1 MISGASATV
10 APDVPQ
16 QILLRPASREYG
28 LHREQ
33 YEAVAADLEREGVLV
48 RVLPVTAIP
57 KNDAENAAELC
68 DLAIQ
73 VGAFA
78 GTIVSNAKL
87 VEIVL
92 GPRPLRDAARH
103 RDNPVIRGPSPRL
116 KPAPQAVIHRR
127 RGRPCD
133 VNARRHPRWKLARAP
148 CGLSVYASIVLAF
161 TYSEHGRLP
170 QSPRRAQA
178 GA

>member
-10 APDVPQ
+10 APEVPQ

-57 KNDAENAAELC
+57 KNDAENAAELYE
-68 DLAIQ
+68 LAIQ

-87 VEIVL
+87 VEIV
-92 GPRPLRDAARH
+92 
-103 RDNPVIRGPSPRL
+103 
-116 KPAPQAVIHRR
+116 
-127 RGRPCD
+127 RGRL
-133 VNARRHPRWKLARAP
+133 RGREERA
-148 CGLSVYASIVLAF
+148 G
-161 TYSEHGRLP
+161 E
-170 QSPRRAQA
+170 QRRAKIYLANGEQHEFII
-178 GA
+178 GDEYE

>member
-1 MISGASATV
+1 
-10 APDVPQ
+10 VPQ

-48 RVLPVTAIP
+48 RVLPVTGIP
-57 KNDAENAAELC
+57 KNDAENAAELY

-87 VEIVL
+87 VEIV
-92 GPRPLRDAARH
+92 RSRLRNRE
-103 RDNPVIRGPSPRL
+103 
-116 KPAPQAVIHRR
+116 Q
-127 RGRPCD
+127 
-133 VNARRHPRWKLARAP
+133 
-148 CGLSVYASIVLAF
+148 
-161 TYSEHGRLP
+161 
-170 QSPRRAQA
+170 RRAKIYLANGEQHEFIF
-178 GA
+178 GDEYE